1 MSLSQLR
8 RRVDALY
15 RKLAPELEV
24 ARLRRLAEDYCEEW
38 DVAVASHQEPP
49 PFDPVTD
56 GPKHLA
62 QRIAETGARLNTYMN
77 LRRYLRGCRERGLP
91 PQRPRIPA
99 RPAPLGRTRRLPR
112 NTPLGRPR
120 PLTPQAAGADAFRN
134 KRDTPE

>member
-8 RRVDALY
+8 RRVNALC

-38 DVAVASHQEPP
+38 DAAVANHQEPP

-62 QRIAETGARLNTYMN
+62 QRIAETGVRLNTYMN
-77 LRRYLRGCRERGLP
+77 LRRYLRNCRERGVIPGVREFLRALLP
-91 PQRPRIPA
+91 WAEPGGYLEMLRWD
-99 RPAPLGRTRRLPR
+99 APGR
-112 NTPLGRPR
+112 
-120 PLTPQAAGADAFRN
+120 
-134 KRDTPE
+134 